1 MPLIVRLSIFLNKFI
16 NFNLKYIDK
25 LIIDEKEKDRTTP
38 FKNKHIRNPSEPFFT
53 GDESD
58 IIVSMPRGNSFNFD
72 FIPKSVHIK
81 YYYILK

>member
-1 MPLIVRLSIFLNKFI
+1 MPLIVRLSIFLNKFV

-25 LIIDEKEKDRTTP
+25 LVIDEKDRSTP

-58 IIVSMPRGNSFNFD
+58 IIVSMPRGDSFIFD
-72 FIPKSVHIK
+72 FISKSVHIK
-81 YYYILK
+81 CYYILK